1 MICVINL
8 DACVVAGEDGV
19 EVAAGER
26 QARHEGQRVVL
37 ARQPVTRPV
46 GVVACTHT
54 HTHLYIYMYIYRR
67 RHLQDEPRAAVRVYV
82 FIYLHIYIC
91 L

>member
-19 EVAAGER
+19 EVAVGER

-46 GVVACTHT
+46 GVVT
-54 HTHLYIYMYIYRR
+54 YIYVYMYIYK
-67 RHLQDEPRAAVRVYV
+67 
-82 FIYLHIYIC
+82 YIC
-91 L
+91 TSIHMYIAS